1 MLTIP
6 GVNADECMHSHVIQK
21 PLAAPRGGIMLHYDD
36 SSSDRESLEW
46 FHDPRCSNGYTWL
59 VLDDGRV
66 VELADPGMRTPHA
79 GPCLTPLANSRFYGI
94 AAATNGSVCA
104 SAQQVGSIV
113 RLCVAVARFHRWV
126 DPLLVGHDE
135 QAVWTA
141 DYTTHRTLWGK
152 VGRKVDPTGR
162 RPDGAPVLDVRAVK
176 EQVMARVVILSEAK
190 DLHLNPRTEIKK

>member
-6 GVNADECMHSHVIQK
+6 GVNADERIHSHVIQK
-21 PLAAPRGGIMLHYDD
+21 PLAAPRSGIMLHYDD
-36 SSSDRESLEW
+36 SSSDHSALEW

-94 AAATNGSVCA
+94 AAATNGSTCA
-104 SAQQVGSIV
+104 TAQQVASIV
-113 RLCVAVARFHRWV
+113 RLCAALSRFHSWH
-126 DPLLVGHDE
+126 DPRIVGHDE

-141 DYTTHRTLWGK
+141 EYTKHAPLWGT

-162 RPDGAPVLDVRAVK
+162 RPDGVPVIDVKAVK
-176 EQVMARVVILSEAK
+176 HLVLSS
-190 DLHLNPRTEIKK
+190 

>member
-6 GVNADECMHSHVIQK
+6 GVNADECMHSHVIQQ

-46 FHDPRCSNGYTWL
+46 FHDPRCRNGYTWL

-79 GPCLTPLANSRFYGI
+79 GPCRTPMANSRFYGI
-94 AAATNGSVCA
+94 AAATNGSVCVT
-104 SAQQVGSIV
+104 AQQFSSIV
-113 RLCVAVARFHRWV
+113 RLCAAVSRFHRWV
-126 DPLLVGHDE
+126 DPVLVGHDE
-135 QAVWTA
+135 QAVWTSA
-141 DYTTHRTLWGK
+141 YTTRRSLWGK

-176 EQVMARVVILSEAK
+176 EQVMSAENSPIILGDRK
-190 DLHLNPRTEIKK
+190 

>member
-1 MLTIP
+1 MLVIP
-6 GVNADECMHSHVIQK
+6 GVHADERMHSHVLQK

-36 SSSDRESLEW
+36 SSSDREALEW

-79 GPCLTPLANSRFYGI
+79 GACLTPMANSRFYGI

-104 SAQQVGSIV
+104 TAGQVSTIV
-113 RLCVAVARFHRWV
+113 RLCSAIARFHKWA
-126 DPLLVGHDE
+126 DPVLVGHDE

-141 DYTTHRTLWGK
+141 EYTARRSLWGK

-176 EQVMARVVILSEAK
+176 QQVTARLSS
-190 DLHLNPRTEIKK
+190 

>member
-1 MLTIP
+1 MLVIP
-6 GVNADECMHSHVIQK
+6 GVHADERMHSHVLQK

-36 SSSDRESLEW
+36 SSSDREALEW

-79 GPCLTPLANSRFYGI
+79 GACLTPMANSRFYGI

-104 SAQQVGSIV
+104 TAQQVGSIV
-113 RLCVAVARFHRWV
+113 RLCSAIARFHNWA
-126 DPLLVGHDE
+126 DPVLVGHDE

-141 DYTTHRTLWGK
+141 EYTPRRSLWGK

-162 RPDGAPVLDVRAVK
+162 RPDGAPVLDVHAIK
-176 EQVMARVVILSEAK
+176 HTVVILSEAK

>member
-1 MLTIP
+1 MLIIP
-6 GVNADECMHSHVIQK
+6 GVEPDVRMHAHVLMK
-21 PLAAPRGGIMLHYDD
+21 PLVAPRCGIMLHYDD
-36 SSSDRESLEW
+36 SSSDASALAW
-46 FHDPRCSNGYTWL
+46 FNDPRCTNGYTWL

-94 AAATNGSVCA
+94 AAATNGSVCVTP
-104 SAQQVGSIV
+104 QQFHSIV

-162 RPDGAPVLDVRAVK
+162 RPDGAPVLDVHAVK
-176 EQVMARVVILSEAK
+176 EQVMAAL
-190 DLHLNPRTEIKK
+190 

>member
-1 MLTIP
+1 MLVIP
-6 GVNADECMHSHVIQK
+6 GVHADERMHSHVLQK

-36 SSSDRESLEW
+36 SSSDREALEW

-79 GPCLTPLANSRFYGI
+79 GACLTPMANSRFYGI

-104 SAQQVGSIV
+104 TAAQVSTIV
-113 RLCVAVARFHRWV
+113 RLCSAIARFHKWA
-126 DPLLVGHDE
+126 DPVLVGHDE

-141 DYTTHRTLWGK
+141 EYTARRSLWGK

-176 EQVMARVVILSEAK
+176 HSVILSEAK

>member
-6 GVNADECMHSHVIQK
+6 GVNADERMHSHVIQK

-36 SSSDRESLEW
+36 SSSDLRALEW
-46 FHDPRCSNGYTWL
+46 FHYPRCSNGYTWL

-79 GPCLTPLANSRFYGI
+79 GPCLTPMANSRFYGI
-94 AAATNGSVCA
+94 AAATNGSVCV
-104 SAQQVGSIV
+104 SESQFSSIV
-113 RLCVAVARFHRWV
+113 RLCVAVSRFHRWV
-126 DPLLVGHDE
+126 DPVLVGHDE

-141 DYTTHRTLWGK
+141 AYTTRSSLWGK

-162 RPDGAPVLDVRAVK
+162 RPDGVPVLDVRSIK
-176 EQVMARVVILSEAK
+176 EQVIAS
-190 DLHLNPRTEIKK
+190 LNP

>member
-6 GVNADECMHSHVIQK
+6 GVNVDVHMHSHVLQK
-21 PLAAPRGGIMLHYDD
+21 PLAVPRGGVMLHYDD
-36 SSSDRESLEW
+36 SSSDRGSLEW
-46 FHDPRCSNGYTWL
+46 FHDPQCRNGYTWL

-79 GPCLTPLANSRFYGI
+79 GPCLTPMANSRFYGI

-104 SAQQVGSIV
+104 TAQQVSSIV
-113 RLCVAVARFHRWV
+113 RLCVAVSRFHSWV
-126 DPLLVGHDE
+126 NPHIVGHDE

-141 DYTTHRTLWGK
+141 AYTARRTHWGT

-162 RPDGAPVLDVRAVK
+162 RPDGVPVLDVAAVTK
-176 EQVMARVVILSEAK
+176 RVMAAR
-190 DLHLNPRTEIKK
+190 